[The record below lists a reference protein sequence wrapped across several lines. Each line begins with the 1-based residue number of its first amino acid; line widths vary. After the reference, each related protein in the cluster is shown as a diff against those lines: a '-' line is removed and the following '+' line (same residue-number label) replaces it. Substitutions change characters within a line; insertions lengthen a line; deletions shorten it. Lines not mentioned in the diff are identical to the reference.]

1 VVENHDKSK
10 PAGGYATQRGI
21 NYQNRVA
28 AYCAVCCLCERV
40 PFPGIPTS
48 PLKSVRCETGEPLA
62 DILLTFEDES
72 LVFVEVKRA
81 LEFGPARMKPLVSHL
96 IEQYLASLQGTSGGK
111 FPWRRR
117 LDAGRDRLLLVTS
130 SDAPTRL
137 THHLSACLSRINP
150 ESRVEDLAAIPQNE
164 AEKEAFQTF
173 LVVLNDAWKALLGE
187 QVQNGQVVELL
198 SLFKIA
204 VLDVDA
210 GEVGEQNAE
219 HFLKQTVLATTDDA
233 VKCWAT
239 LTQIMGRASESR
251 MFVSREELRRELR
264 SANFALVST
273 PSYANDINALRKYT
287 QLTLA
292 SLDNLAKLVIDQRE
306 IRIERPV
313 TKYLRQEAEKQSLV
327 VIGDPGAGKSGVLH
341 ELASHLQRENQD
353 VVFLAADRL
362 DDSLRSELG
371 LRYELAE
378 VLENWSGNGTGWLF
392 IDALD
397 AARGSGALQVL
408 RDLISRVATTP
419 GSRWRVVASI
429 RVFDLRYSQD
439 LQRIFRHEFGVPRL
453 KQFQDDSF
461 SVRHVKV
468 PRFSSEELAEIRAQS
483 PELESVF
490 NTATRSLLELLDIP
504 FNLRLVS
511 DMLSEKEERTDF
523 GGIDTQVGLL
533 EKYWLSRVIRSG
545 AQGNVREAVLTEIV
559 TALVGERKLTVAKTH
574 ILSTTKEPQFSSLCS
589 DNVIV
594 EQIANLHG
602 RNIIG
607 FSHHLLFDYAVSRLV
622 LASDFEGFL
631 QTISRERDLSLFLRP
646 SIDLFFKEAWLR
658 HRETFWTDLLL
669 FSADQNVPAI
679 AKIIGPAVI
688 PEVAISEDDLA
699 PLINSLNSIDA
710 KEKAISEQW
719 VVHVVGAV
727 LAGVTTSGLELWS
740 KFCLRVTQ
748 TTNPSLRL
756 AAVCQ
761 SLIDH
766 ILERTQDGTTNSRD
780 GKRALNKAAIYLLN
794 RFASGEVREGW
805 VVGRCISNVMDLFA
819 IDPAASGE
827 ALRRLISPDDV
838 HQHGAQ
844 QGHWIARKLPLLF
857 DPDPRLAADIFIAF
871 FGYNE
876 RSEEKTS
883 MGGSRILA
891 MTSTRRQDYQQAH
904 WQLAQH
910 FSRFLEEHF
919 ELCKP
924 IILSAVNNVIESEHN
939 PRTKENAI
947 SYVIEGVEHRV
958 LADYSSIWDSSGVR
972 GEALNI
978 ADAYFRKLEER
989 VKSSSRI
996 DLARRTATEF
1006 LRDAQYAYFVRKI
1019 LKVAQNTGPALVDVV
1034 YPLLSSSTALWSI
1047 DLSSL
1052 IGDALNTNYVALDDR
1067 RRRDVELRILGLA
1080 EGEAGERQQALASV
1094 RDRLLGCIPVDQLV
1108 LRESRRRVIEM
1119 SEVGGPPANRPPF
1132 VSHGVR
1138 VSSYS
1143 ADDRLRESGIPIDEK
1158 PNADLREKA
1167 NRLWT
1172 FASKFTNERPSESD
1186 VLKIEKD
1193 IDEVE
1198 GILSSGLEG
1207 VHKEIASSAEAQL
1220 IAACAAAV
1228 KVNAFNCS
1236 DRLGQKLRQI
1246 LFRGLDNPEPE
1257 YAPEYDSQ
1265 WDKGPSGWGAPVQ
1278 RIEASAGVGSLL
1290 SHRSCVDDALLE
1302 RVRRAIVDPVPA
1314 VRFQI
1319 VTRLLPLYDKDIDAL
1334 WSILTTLIREE
1345 PRTGV
1350 LSGALYSVINPLAG
1364 RYRAEVVG
1372 LVRQLLSR
1380 TDLANDGGEA
1390 FEWGHRIATSLY
1402 IWQGHEDAFALIRP
1416 RLEGDSFRPAYAD
1429 DCLRDIRDTLSFSS
1443 DVPKAS
1449 DAAVRKRAFNVME
1462 RIIRTVAARMN
1473 HMIEDI
1479 RVEARDADWDKTF
1492 QELARL
1498 VDHISNQI
1506 YFSSGAYDGTNSS
1519 NDTSRK
1525 LAEDS
1530 RRQFWADSQTAIRL
1544 LSDVA
1549 IPSAAHHLIETLE
1562 SFIPFEPIEVFHAIA
1577 AVVRSAK
1584 SWGYQYESMA
1594 VDLLVKVTEYYIA
1607 EHRMELQKDLQ
1618 SREELIDILETFVE
1632 AGWPS
1637 ARRLSYRLEEI
1648 FR

>member
-1 VVENHDKSK
+1 VVENNEKSK

-28 AYCAVCCLCERV
+28 AYFAACCLAELV
-40 PFPGIPTS
+40 PLPEVSTS

-72 LVFVEVKRA
+72 LVFVEVKRSQ
-81 LEFGPARMKPLVSHL
+81 EFGPARMKPLVSHL

-130 SDAPTRL
+130 SDAPVRL
-137 THHLSACLSRINP
+137 THHLSACLSRIHP
-150 ESRVEDLAAIPQNE
+150 ESRPENLAAIPQNE
-164 AEKEAFQTF
+164 AEKEAFESF
-173 LVVLNDAWKALLGE
+173 LAVLNDAWKALLGE
-187 QVQNGQVVELL
+187 QVQDGQIVELL
-198 SLFKIA
+198 SLFRIA
-204 VLDVDA
+204 VLDVNA
-210 GEVGEQNAE
+210 GEAGEQSAE
-219 HFLKQTVLATTDDA
+219 HFLRQTVLAATDDA
-233 VKCWAT
+233 AQCWAA
-239 LTQIMGRASESR
+239 LTQMMGRASESR
-251 MFVSREELRRELR
+251 MFISREELRRELR
-264 SANFALVST
+264 SANFALAST
-273 PSYANDINALRKYT
+273 PSYRNDINALRKYS
-287 QLTLA
+287 QLTLE
-292 SLDNLAKLVIDQRE
+292 SLDHLATLVVDRRE
-306 IRIERPV
+306 IRIERLV

-341 ELASHLQRENQD
+341 ELASSLQRENQD

-362 DDSLRSELG
+362 DDSLRAELG

-378 VLENWSGNGTGWLF
+378 VLENWSGDRPGLLF

-439 LQRIFRHEFGVPRL
+439 LQRIFRHEFGEPRL

-461 SVRHVKV
+461 LVRHVKV
-468 PRFSSEELAEIRAQS
+468 PRFSPEELVEIRAQS
-483 PELESVF
+483 PELDAVF
-490 NTATRSLLELLDIP
+490 TRATPPLLELLDIP

-511 DMLSEKEERTDF
+511 DMLSESEERADF

-559 TALVGERKLTVAKTH
+559 TALVGERKLTVAKAH

-594 EQIANLHG
+594 EQVANLHG

-622 LASDFEGFL
+622 LGSDFERFL

-646 SIDLFFKEAWLR
+646 SIDLFFKEAWLQ
-658 HRETFWTDLLL
+658 HRETFWADLLL
-669 FSADQNVPAI
+669 FSADQSVPAI

-688 PEVAISEDDLA
+688 PELAKSEDDLA
-699 PLINSLNSIDA
+699 PLVESLTSTDP

-740 KFCLRVTQ
+740 KFCLQVTQ
-748 TTNPSLRL
+748 TNPSLRI

-766 ILERTQDGTTNSRD
+766 ILERAQSGATNTRD
-780 GKRALNKAAIYLLN
+780 GGLALNQAAVYLLN
-794 RFASGEVREGW
+794 RFASGEQREGW
-805 VVGRCISNVMDLFA
+805 VVGRCISNVMDLFS

-827 ALRRLISPDDV
+827 ALRRLITPEDV
-838 HQHGAQ
+838 HQRGAQ
-844 QGHWIARKLPLLF
+844 QGHWLARKLPRLF
-857 DPDPRLAADIFIAF
+857 DADPQLAADIFIAF

-891 MTSTRRQDYQQAH
+891 MTSTRRQDYHQAH

-924 IILSAVNNVIESEHN
+924 IIVAAANNVIESEHN
-939 PRTKENAI
+939 PLTTENAI
-947 SYVIEGVEHRV
+947 SYAIDGVERRV
-958 LADYSSIWDSSGVR
+958 LTDHSAIWDSSGVR

-978 ADAYFRKLEER
+978 ADAYFRKLEELA
-989 VKSSSRI
+989 KSPSWI
-996 DLARRTATEF
+996 DLARHTAEEF
-1006 LRDAQYAYFVRKI
+1006 LQDAQYAYFLRKI
-1019 LKVAQNTGPALVDVV
+1019 LKVAKNTGPALAEIV
-1034 YPLLSSSTALWSI
+1034 YPLLSSSTALWSY

-1052 IGDALNTNYVALDDR
+1052 IGDALHTNYAGLDDSR
-1067 RRRDVELRILGLA
+1067 RRNVESAILGLI
-1080 EGEAGERQQALASV
+1080 EGEAGERQEIMART
-1094 RDRLLGCIPVDQLV
+1094 RDKLLGCIPVDQLV
-1108 LRESRRRVIEM
+1108 LPESLRRVNEM
-1119 SEVGGPPANRPPF
+1119 WEVGGPPENRPPF

-1138 VSSYS
+1138 VSPFS
-1143 ADDRLRESGIPIDEK
+1143 DEDRLRERGIPIDEK
-1158 PNADLREKA
+1158 PNAALREKG

-1172 FASKFTNERPSESD
+1172 FASRFTNEIPNESD
-1186 VLKIEKD
+1186 VLRIEKD

-1198 GILSSGLEG
+1198 RILSSGLEG
-1207 VHKEIASSAEAQL
+1207 VHKDVASSAEAQL
-1220 IAACAAAV
+1220 LAACATTA
-1228 KVNAFNCS
+1228 KINALDCS
-1236 DRLGQKLRQI
+1236 NGLGQKLREI
-1246 LFRGLDNPEPE
+1246 LFRGLDSPEPE
-1257 YAPEYDSQ
+1257 YQPDYDSQ

-1278 RIEASAGVGSLL
+1278 RIEAAAGVGSLL

-1302 RVRRAIVDPVPA
+1302 QVRRAIVDPVPA

-1319 VTRLLPLYDKDIDAL
+1319 VTRLLPLYDQDIDAL
-1334 WSILTTLIREE
+1334 WSILTTLVSEE

-1364 RYRAEVVG
+1364 RYRAEVIG

-1390 FEWGHRIATSLY
+1390 FEWGHRIAIGLY
-1402 IWQGHEDAFALIRP
+1402 IWQGDDDAFALVQP
-1416 RLEGDSFRPAYAD
+1416 RLEGDSFRPSYAY
-1429 DCLRDIRDTLSFSS
+1429 DCLRDIRETLPFSS
-1443 DVPKAS
+1443 DVPKAT
-1449 DAAVRKRAFNVME
+1449 DAAIRKRAFGVVE
-1462 RIIRTVAARMN
+1462 LIIRSVTARMN
-1473 HMIEDI
+1473 HMIDGI
-1479 RVEARDADWDKTF
+1479 RVEDRDADWEKNF

-1519 NDTSRK
+1519 NDTSKR
-1525 LAEDS
+1525 LDEDS
-1530 RRQFWADSQTAIRL
+1530 RRQFWAESQTAIRL

-1562 SFIPFEPIEVFHAIA
+1562 SFIPFQPIEVFHAIA

-1594 VDLLVKVTEYYIA
+1594 VDLLVKVTENYIA

>member
-1 VVENHDKSK
+1 MIENYDKSK

-28 AYCAVCCLCERV
+28 AYFAACCLAERT
-40 PFPGIPTS
+40 PFPEVSTS
-48 PLKSVRCETGEPLA
+48 PLKCVRCETGEPLA
-62 DILLTFEDES
+62 DILLTFEDDS
-72 LVFVEVKRA
+72 LAFVEVKRS
-81 LEFGPARMKPLVSHL
+81 LEFGAARMKPLVSHL

-130 SDAPTRL
+130 SDAPVRL
-137 THHLSACLSRINP
+137 THHLSACLSRIHP
-150 ESRVEDLAAIPQNE
+150 ESRPDNLAAIPQNE
-164 AEKEAFQTF
+164 AEREAFESF
-173 LVVLNDAWKALLGE
+173 LAVLNDAWKALLGE
-187 QVQNGQVVELL
+187 QVQNVQVVELL
-198 SLFKIA
+198 SLFRIA
-204 VLDVDA
+204 VLDVNA
-210 GEVGEQNAE
+210 GEAGEQNAE
-219 HFLKQTVLATTDDA
+219 HFLGQMVLTATDDA
-233 VKCWAT
+233 AQCWAA
-239 LTQIMGRASESR
+239 LTQLMGRASESR
-251 MFVSREELRRELR
+251 MFISREELRRELR
-264 SANFALVST
+264 ATNFSIAST
-273 PSYANDINALRKYT
+273 PSFRNDINALRKYT
-287 QLTLA
+287 QLTLD
-292 SLDNLAKLVIDQRE
+292 SLDHLATLVVDRRE
-306 IRIERPV
+306 IRIERLV

-341 ELASHLQRENQD
+341 ELASALHGENQD

-362 DDSLRSELG
+362 DDSLRGELG
-371 LRYELAE
+371 LRYDLAE

-397 AARGSGALQVL
+397 AARGSNALQVL

-439 LQRIFRHEFGVPRL
+439 LQRIFRQEFGGPRL
-453 KQFQDDSF
+453 KEFQDNTF
-461 SVRHVKV
+461 LVRHIKV
-468 PRFSSEELAEIRAQS
+468 PRFSSGELVEIRAQS
-483 PELESVF
+483 PELDAVF
-490 NTATRSLLELLDIP
+490 STATPSLLELLDIP

-511 DMLSEKEERTDF
+511 DMLSESEERTDF
-523 GGIDTQVGLL
+523 SGVDTQVGLL
-533 EKYWLSRVIRSG
+533 EKYWLSRVIRSA

-559 TALVGERKLTVAKTH
+559 SALVGERKLTVAKAH
-574 ILSTTKEPQFSSLCS
+574 ILSTTKEPEFASLCS

-594 EQIANLHG
+594 EQVANLHG

-622 LASDFEGFL
+622 LGSDFELFL

-658 HRETFWTDLLL
+658 HRESFWTNLLL

-688 PEVAISEDDLA
+688 PELAKSEDDLD
-699 PLINSLNSIDA
+699 PLIRSLISTDPT
-710 KEKAISEQW
+710 EKGISEQW

-727 LAGVTTSGLELWS
+727 LAGVTTAGLELWS

-748 TTNPSLRL
+748 TNPSLRI

-766 ILERTQDGTTNSRD
+766 ILERAQGGATNTRD
-780 GKRALNKAAIYLLN
+780 GRRALNQAAVYLLN
-794 RFASGEVREGW
+794 RFASGERREGW

-819 IDPAASGE
+819 IDPALSSE
-827 ALRRLISPDDV
+827 ALRRLITPEDV
-838 HQHGAQ
+838 HLHGAQ
-844 QGHWIARKLPLLF
+844 QGHWLARKLPQLF
-857 DPDPRLAADIFIAF
+857 DIDPRLAADIFIAF

-891 MTSTRRQDYQQAH
+891 MTSTRRQDYHQAH

-910 FSRFLEEHF
+910 FSRFLGEHF
-919 ELCKP
+919 DLCKP
-924 IILSAVNNVIESEHN
+924 IILAAVNNVIESEHN
-939 PRTKENAI
+939 PRTTENAV
-947 SYVIEGVEHRV
+947 SYAIDGVDHRV
-958 LADYSSIWDSSGVR
+958 LTDYSSIWDSSGVR
-972 GEALNI
+972 GEALDI
-978 ADAYFRKLEER
+978 ADAYFRKLEELA
-989 VKSSSRI
+989 KSPSSI
-996 DLARRTATEF
+996 DLARRTAVEF
-1006 LRDAQYAYFVRKI
+1006 LRDAQYAYFLRKI

-1052 IGDALNTNYVALDDR
+1052 IGDALHTNYAALDEAR
-1067 RRRDVELRILGLA
+1067 RRTVELAILGLP
-1080 EGEAGERQQALASV
+1080 EGEAGERQQALAWT
-1094 RDRLLGCIPVDQLV
+1094 RDKLLGCIPVDQLV
-1108 LRESRRRVIEM
+1108 LSESLRRVNEM
-1119 SEVGGPPANRPPF
+1119 AEVGGPPENRPPF

-1138 VSSYS
+1138 VSPYS

-1158 PNADLREKA
+1158 PNADLKQKA
-1167 NRLWT
+1167 DRLWA
-1172 FASKFTNERPSESD
+1172 FASKFTNEVPSESD
-1186 VLKIEKD
+1186 VATIEKD

-1207 VHKEIASSAEAQL
+1207 VHKDIASSAEAQL

-1228 KVNAFNCS
+1228 KMNAFSCS
-1236 DRLGQKLRQI
+1236 NRLGQKLREI

-1290 SHRSCVDDALLE
+1290 SHRSCVDEALLE
-1302 RVRRAIVDPVPA
+1302 NVRRAIVDPVPA

-1319 VTRLLPLYDKDIDAL
+1319 VTRLLPLYDKDIAAL

-1350 LSGALYSVINPLAG
+1350 LSGVLYSVINPLAG
-1364 RYRAEVVG
+1364 QYRVEVIG
-1372 LVRQLLSR
+1372 LVREMLRR

-1390 FEWGHRIATSLY
+1390 FEWGHRIATGLY
-1402 IWQGHEDAFALIRP
+1402 IWQGYDEAFEVIRP
-1416 RLEGDSFRPAYAD
+1416 RLEGDSFRPGYAN
-1429 DCLRDIRDTLSFSS
+1429 DCLRDIRETLSFSS
-1443 DVPKAS
+1443 DVPKES
-1449 DAAVRKRAFNVME
+1449 DGAIRKRAFDVVE
-1462 RIIRTVAARMN
+1462 RIIRSAAARMN
-1473 HMIEDI
+1473 HMIEGI
-1479 RVEARDADWDKTF
+1479 QVEDRDADWDKNF

-1519 NDTSRK
+1519 NDTSKK

-1530 RRQFWADSQTAIRL
+1530 RRQFWTDSQTAIRL

-1562 SFIPFEPIEVFHAIA
+1562 TFIPFEPIEVFHAIA

-1594 VDLLVKVTEYYIA
+1594 VDLLVKVTESYIA